1 MSQLPQETQQGYEA
15 PFVRQFSIFLENRV
29 GRLLDVLR
37 LFDDAENLTIHGLA
51 VMESSDCA
59 VVRVV
64 VDNDDVAR
72 SMLRNSTY
80 AFAETDLL
88 VVELTDDLPMSMLC
102 LYLLGAELNIHF
114 MYPLLAT
121 GHEASGGRIALC
133 VDDNTF
139 AGQILLRKGFRL
151 LGSGDLDS

>member
-15 PFVRQFSIFLENRV
+15 PIVRQFSIFLENRV
-29 GRLLDVLR
+29 GRLLDLLR
-37 LFDDAENLTIHGLA
+37 LFDDDENVRIHGLA

-59 VVRVV
+59 VVRVI
-64 VDNDDVAR
+64 VDNDDSSRA
-72 SMLRNSTY
+72 MLRNSTY

-88 VVELTDDLPMSMLC
+88 VVELTDELPMSMLC

-114 MYPLLAT
+114 MYPLLAA
-121 GHEASGGRIALC
+121 GHGAEGGRIALC

-139 AGQILLRKGFRL
+139 AGQILIRKGFRL
-151 LGSGDLDS
+151 LGAGDLD

>member
-15 PFVRQFSIFLENRV
+15 PFVRQFSIFLESRV

-37 LFDDAENLTIHGLA
+37 LFDDAENLLIHGLA

-121 GHEASGGRIALC
+121 GHEIGGGRVALC

-139 AGQILLRKGFRL
+139 AGQILIRKGFRL
-151 LGSGDLDS
+151 LGSADLGC